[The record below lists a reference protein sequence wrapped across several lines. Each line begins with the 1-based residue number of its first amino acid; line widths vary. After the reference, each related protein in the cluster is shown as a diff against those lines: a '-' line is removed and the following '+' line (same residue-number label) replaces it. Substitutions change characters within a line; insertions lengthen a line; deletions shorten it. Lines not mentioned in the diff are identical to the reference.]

1 MLICISRQ
9 LAVVLLLVGSK
20 VKDSGVIQLML
31 QNAIQGKI
39 FWWGEACIRKIKG
52 FLKRLILL
60 IRLKIIFKAD
70 KENKTRNLLKFF

>member
-39 FWWGEACIRKIKG
+39 FWWGEAWESESRGESPKCLESG
-52 FLKRLILL
+52 FVRL
-60 IRLKIIFKAD
+60 
-70 KENKTRNLLKFF
+70 NRNSHS